1 MSEYRI
7 VSREYPHSGDV
18 RYIVERHVFDKES
31 NGLVWNSVFSSPEL
45 EKAKEVYTERVTRSQ
60 FVEKVIEV

>member
-18 RYIVERHVFDKES
+18 RYIVERKSFLGD
-31 NGLVWNSVFSSPEL
+31 VWSSVFSSPEL

-60 FVEKVIEV
+60 YVEKVIEV

>member
-18 RYIVERHVFDKES
+18 RYIVERRSFDGQE
-31 NGLVWNSVFSSPEL
+31 WNSVFSSPEL
-45 EKAKEVYTERVTRSQ
+45 ERAKEVYQERVTRST
-60 FVEKVIEV
+60 FVEKVIEL